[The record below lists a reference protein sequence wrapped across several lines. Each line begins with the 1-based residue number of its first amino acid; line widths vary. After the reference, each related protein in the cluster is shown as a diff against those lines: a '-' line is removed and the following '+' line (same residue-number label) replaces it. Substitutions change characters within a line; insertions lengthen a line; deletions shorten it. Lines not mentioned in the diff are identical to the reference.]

1 MNASESTVESKS
13 SGEELSR
20 FFAETSAAN
29 AKHKKAAGAPAK
41 GSILNFFKPPAQT
54 KEPKASS
61 SSCSTRATTMPSRQ
75 NNNNKYAKSLKS
87 STPKCSPIE
96 IVEWTCKTCTFDNS
110 REMPASGWLPC
121 KMCGEC
127 LVEESTAES
136 ESEVASSSFASQ
148 SPKSDDRQ
156 KNIVDLCGGV
166 QKRRKQQASPEI
178 VVLLDLDG
186 SYEDLSTPRAA
197 KKPRRTSSSGSKSEA
212 IEINDDIVLKEM
224 ARPSEVSVIDVDVP
238 ISKSVVTPA
247 SQPRKGALSP
257 SVLKFVVSKN
267 SGRVSIHCA
276 KSGNSFHF
284 NFDIDQLITEET
296 ADKLLN
302 AQVKRSSNTF
312 GVSEKDVNF
321 REDAVTQGTY
331 LCIRHGENAS
341 Q

>member
-29 AKHKKAAGAPAK
+29 AKHMKAAAAPAK

-61 SSCSTRATTMPSRQ
+61 SSSTRATSMPSRQ

-87 STPKCSPIE
+87 SKPKCSPIE

-121 KMCGEC
+121 EMCGEC

-148 SPKSDDRQ
+148 SLKSDDRQ
-156 KNIVDLCGGV
+156 NDIVYLCGGV
-166 QKRRKQQASPEI
+166 QKRRKQRASPEI
-178 VVLLDLDG
+178 VVLDG
-186 SYEDLSTPRAA
+186 SDEDASTPPRAA
-197 KKPRRTSSSGSKSEA
+197 KKPRRTSSLGSKSET
-212 IEINDDIVLKEM
+212 IEINDDIVLKKM

-238 ISKSVVTPA
+238 VSKSVVTPA
-247 SQPRKGALSP
+247 TQPRKRALSP
-257 SVLKFVVSKN
+257 IVLKFVVSKN

-302 AQVKRSSNTF
+302 AQVKRSSNAF

-321 REDAVTQGTY
+321 REDAVAQGT
-331 LCIRHGENAS
+331 
-341 Q
+341 